1 MFYNMYIK
9 RNNKYSIYK
18 NGGAVMATS
27 SITTDFVI
35 SGKEAVERFA
45 DAIEASANTPERPMT
60 VNVCELHG
68 EELMEFIKRTIEV
81 NVKR

>member
-1 MFYNMYIK
+1 MPFLYLI
-9 RNNKYSIYK
+9 
-18 NGGAVMATS
+18 
-27 SITTDFVI
+27 
-35 SGKEAVERFA
+35 ERFA

-68 EELMEFIKRTIEV
+68 EELKEFIKRTIEV